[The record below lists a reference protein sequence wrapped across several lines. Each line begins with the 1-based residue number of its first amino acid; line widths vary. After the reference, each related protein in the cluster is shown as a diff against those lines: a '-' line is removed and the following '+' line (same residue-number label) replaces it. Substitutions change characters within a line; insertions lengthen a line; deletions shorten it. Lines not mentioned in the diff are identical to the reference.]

1 MSEKSPVFLAHVRQ
15 DSNGQ
20 QLPHHL
26 EDHLR
31 GVAALAESFAAAFGA
46 GDWAKLAG
54 LWHDLGKYQK
64 AFQNYICSASGYD
77 AHIEPSPEKPNYSEA
92 ARGKVDHS
100 TAGALHAVERT
111 LEPGKKAIGR
121 ILAYLIAGH
130 HAGLPDWQ
138 SAEKPASSL
147 DSRLRQAKLLADTL
161 AAAPPT
167 NILEAPLPTSNPG
180 GERDHA
186 LWIRLLF
193 SCLVDADFLDTEQF
207 MSPDKTAQRG
217 RYPTLAE
224 LEPRF
229 EAYMAGLAAKADDTS
244 VNRMRALVL
253 ERCRNAAEESPGLF
267 SLTVPTGGGKTLASL
282 AFALRHAR
290 QHGKRRILYVI
301 PYTSIIEQTADV
313 FREVFGADAV
323 LEHHSNFETDHE
335 TPHSRLA
342 CENWDAPLIVTT
354 SVQFFESLFANRTSR
369 TRKLH
374 NIVDSVVILDEAQ
387 LLPPDFLTPILRTI
401 RELSRYYG
409 VSFVLCTA
417 TQPDLSS
424 RHGFDFSLQ
433 GLDGVREIMGDVAA
447 VQALHEGLRR
457 VKLTLPDD
465 LVTPVTWEALATEL
479 ETHPRVLCIVDRR
492 DDARILHGL
501 LPPDTVHLSG
511 LMCGQHRSEVIAEI
525 KRRLRNPNGP
535 LRVISTQLVEAGV
548 DLDFPV
554 VYRALAG
561 LDSIAQAAG
570 RCNREGRLFNLG
582 QVVVF
587 VPPTQ
592 PPAGHLRQACQA
604 GRQVL
609 QRRPTDPLAPT
620 LFTEYFQNLY
630 WQKGTEQLDSQG
642 IIPLLKNNQRLEFS
656 FRTAAERFQLI
667 PEIQAP
673 VIVQHDNERLL
684 AQLTH
689 SSAGLERKLLRA
701 LQRYVVNIPRRVH
714 QRLLTEAAIAERQP
728 GVYVQVAPIYDPVLG
743 LRVDNAQIA
752 HYAPDDL
759 IT

>member
-1 MSEKSPVFLAHVRQ
+1 MSEKSSVFLAHVRQ
-15 DSNGQ
+15 NSKGHWVH
-20 QLPHHL
+20 HHL
-26 EDHLR
+26 EEHLR
-31 GVAALAESFAAAFGA
+31 GVAGLAESFAAAFGA
-46 GDWAKLAG
+46 GDWGQLAG
-54 LWHDLGKYQK
+54 LWHDLGKYQE
-64 AFQNYICSASGYD
+64 AFQRYIRGASGYE
-77 AHIEPSPEKPNYSEA
+77 AHIETMP
-92 ARGKVDHS
+92 GKVDHS
-100 TAGALHAVERT
+100 TAGALYAVERMKG
-111 LEPGKKAIGR
+111 LGR

-138 SAEKPASSL
+138 SAEKPVSSL
-147 DSRLRQAKLLADTL
+147 DNRLRQAKLLADTL

-167 NILEAPLPTSNPG
+167 DILDAPLPTSNPG

-217 RYPTLAE
+217 RYPALAE

-229 EAYMAGLAAKADDTS
+229 ATYMAGLAAKADDTS

-253 ERCRNAAEESPGLF
+253 ERCRKAAEQSPGLF

-335 TPHSRLA
+335 TPSSRLA

-424 RHGFDFSLQ
+424 QHGFDFSLK
-433 GLDGVREIMGDVAA
+433 GLENVREIVGDAAA
-447 VQALHEGLRR
+447 VQKLHEGLRR
-457 VKLTLPDD
+457 VKLTLPDN
-465 LVTPVTWEALATEL
+465 LLTPVTWEALAAEL
-479 ETHPRVLCIVDRR
+479 ENHPRVLCIVDRR

-511 LMCGQHRSEVIAEI
+511 LMCGQHRSERIAEI
-525 KRRLRNPNGP
+525 KRRLRNPNTP

-609 QRRPTDPLAPT
+609 QRRPTDPLAPA

-630 WQKGTEQLDSQG
+630 WQKGIEQLDSQG
-642 IIPLLKNNQRLEFS
+642 IISLLKNNQRLEFN

-667 PEIQAP
+667 PEVQAP
-673 VIVQHDNERLL
+673 VIVQYGDGERLL
-684 AQLTH
+684 AQLAH
-689 SSAGLERKLLRA
+689 CGDGLERKLLRQ
-701 LQRYVVNIPRRVH
+701 LQRYVVNIPRWVH
-714 QRLLTEAAIAERQP
+714 KQLLKEGAIAERQP

-743 LRVDNAQIA
+743 LRVDNSQIT

>member
-1 MSEKSPVFLAHVRQ
+1 MMENLTRSNLSAGTLAHVRQ
-15 DSNGQ
+15 DNSGQ
-20 QLPHHL
+20 WLTHAL
-26 EDHLR
+26 DDHLR
-31 GVAALAESFAAAFGA
+31 GVAVLAESFAVTFGA
-46 GDWAKLAG
+46 GDWGQLAG

-64 AFQNYICSASGYD
+64 SFQDYIRGASGYD
-77 AHIEPSPEKPNYSEA
+77 AHIETA
-92 ARGKVDHS
+92 HGKVDHS

-111 LEPGKKAIGR
+111 QESGKKAIGR
-121 ILAYLIAGH
+121 ILAYIIAGH
-130 HAGLPDWQ
+130 HAGLPDWL
-138 SAEKPASSL
+138 SAERPASSL

-161 AAAPPT
+161 AAKPPGS
-167 NILEAPLPTSNPG
+167 ILDAPLPTSNPG

-207 MSPDKTAQRG
+207 MNPAKTAQRG
-217 RYPTLAE
+217 RYPTLTE

-229 EAYMAGLAAKADDTS
+229 GTYMAGLAAKAQATP

-253 ERCRNAAEESPGLF
+253 ERCRNAADQSPGLF

-323 LEHHSNFETDHE
+323 LEHHSNFETEQE
-335 TPHSRLA
+335 TPRSRLA

-354 SVQFFESLFANRTSR
+354 SVQFLESLFANRTSR

-374 NIVDSVVILDEAQ
+374 NLVDSVVILDEAQ
-387 LLPPDFLTPILRTI
+387 LLPPDFLTPILQTI
-401 RELSRYYG
+401 RQLSHYYG

-424 RHGFDFSLQ
+424 RHSFDFSLK
-433 GLDGVREIMGDVAA
+433 GLENVREIVGDAAA

-465 LVTPVTWEALATEL
+465 FLTPVTWEALAAEL

-501 LPPDTVHLSG
+501 LPPDAIHLSG
-511 LMCGQHRSEVIAEI
+511 LMCGQHRSEVIAKI
-525 KRRLRNPNGP
+525 KQRLKNSNVP

-570 RCNREGRLFNLG
+570 RCNREGRLCNLG

-609 QRRPTDPLAPT
+609 QRRPTDPLAPA
-620 LFTEYFQNLY
+620 LFAEYFQRLY
-630 WQKGTEQLDSQG
+630 WQKGTEQLDRQG
-642 IIPLLKNNQRLEFS
+642 IVPLLKNNQRLEFN

-673 VIVQHDNERLL
+673 VIVRYGDNEWLL
-684 AQLTH
+684 DQL
-689 SSAGLERKLLRA
+689 ARFGDGLERKLLRQ

-714 QRLLTEAAIAERQP
+714 QGLLVAGAIAERQS
-728 GVYVQVAPIYDPVLG
+728 GVYVQVAPLYDPVIG
-743 LRVDNAQIA
+743 LRVEETAN
-752 HYAPDDL
+752 YKPDDL

>member
-1 MSEKSPVFLAHVRQ
+1 MSEKSPLFLAHVKQ
-15 DSNGQ
+15 ESEGQ
-20 QLPHHL
+20 WIPHPL
-26 EDHLR
+26 EDHLH

-46 GDWAKLAG
+46 GDWARLAG
-54 LWHDLGKYQK
+54 LWHDLGKYRG
-64 AFQNYICSASGYD
+64 AFQRYIRGASGYE
-77 AHIEPSPEKPNYSEA
+77 AHIETAP
-92 ARGKVDHS
+92 GKVDHS
-100 TAGALHAVERT
+100 TAGALYAMERMKG
-111 LEPGKKAIGR
+111 LGR

-138 SAEKPASSL
+138 SAEAPVSSL
-147 DSRLRQAKLLADTL
+147 ANRLQQDDLLTDTL
-161 AAAPPT
+161 AAALPAD
-167 NILEAPLPTSNPG
+167 ILDAPLPTSNPG

-207 MSPDKTAQRG
+207 MNPDKTAQRG

-224 LEPRF
+224 LGPRF
-229 EAYMAGLAAKADDTS
+229 ETYMAALSAKANDTS
-244 VNRMRALVL
+244 VNRMRAQVL
-253 ERCRNAAEESPGLF
+253 ERCRKAAEQSPGLF
-267 SLTVPTGGGKTLASL
+267 SLTVPTGGGKTLASM
-282 AFALRHAR
+282 AFALGHAR

-313 FREVFGADAV
+313 FREVFGEDAV
-323 LEHHSNFETDHE
+323 LEHHSNFEGEQE
-335 TPHSRLA
+335 TPRSRLA

-387 LLPPDFLTPILRTI
+387 LLPPNFLTPILEAM

-424 RHGFDFSLQ
+424 RHSLDFSLK
-433 GLDGVREIMGDVAA
+433 GLDDVREIVGDAAA
-447 VQALHEGLRR
+447 VHELYDGLRR
-457 VKLTLPDD
+457 VQLTFPPD
-465 LVTPVTWEALATEL
+465 LLTPVTWQALAAEL

-492 DDARILHGL
+492 DDARLLHSL
-501 LPPDTVHLSG
+501 LPSATVHLSG
-511 LMCGQHRSEVIAEI
+511 LMCGQHRSDVIADI
-525 KRRLRNPNGP
+525 KRRLRNTNVP
-535 LRVISTQLVEAGV
+535 LQVVSTQLVEAGV

-570 RCNREGRLFNLG
+570 RCNREGRCFNLG

-609 QRRPTDPLAPT
+609 QRRPADPLAPA
-620 LFTEYFQNLY
+620 LFTEYFQILY

-642 IIPLLKNNQRLEFS
+642 IVPLLKNNQRLEFS

-667 PEIQAP
+667 PETQAP
-673 VIVQHDNERLL
+673 VIVRYGNNEWLL
-684 AQLTH
+684 NQLAH
-689 SSAGLERKLLRA
+689 SDQLERKLLRQ

-714 QRLLTEAAIAERQP
+714 QRLLAEGAIAERQP
-728 GVYVQVAPIYDPVLG
+728 GVYVQITPQLYDPVVG
-743 LRVDNAQIA
+743 LRVEQAI
-752 HYAPDDL
+752 HYGSDDL
-759 IT
+759 MI